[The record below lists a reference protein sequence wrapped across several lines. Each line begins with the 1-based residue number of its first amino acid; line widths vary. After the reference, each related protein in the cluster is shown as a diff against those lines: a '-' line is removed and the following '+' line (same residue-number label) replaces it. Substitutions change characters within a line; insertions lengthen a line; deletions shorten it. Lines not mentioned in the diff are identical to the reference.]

1 MLKRRVSYTLR
12 STRAALSA
20 GFTGAAPT
28 RRSAG
33 SAYDHALDSGVYLRG
48 VDVSYPAGR
57 RAVTAG
63 DMDEPTVLLL
73 IGSRTAEPTVRPRS
87 PRPRRCSTSIHSTG
101 CGHQRE
107 ADALYAISQE
117 DYARSFR
124 ALMASLRDLGV
135 AAPIPVANHILL
147 RRPGRLRGGAGRG
160 PRGAARRERPDQR
173 HPGRPR
179 HRPHHRSFRWMP
191 HGPPGPDRSCARL
204 ARGAHA

>member
-1 MLKRRVSYTLR
+1 
-12 STRAALSA
+12 
-20 GFTGAAPT
+20 
-28 RRSAG
+28 
-33 SAYDHALDSGVYLRG
+33 VYLRG

-135 AAPIPVANHILL
+135 AAPIPVAITSYFAAPEGYAAAQAVVRAAQRVVSDPTRGIL
-147 RRPGRLRGGAGRG
+147 A
-160 PRGAARRERPDQR
+160 
-173 HPGRPR
+173 
-179 HRPHHRSFRWMP
+179 
-191 HGPPGPDRSCARL
+191 GPDTDRITDRFDGCHMGRQGLTDHARAWREVL
-204 ARGAHA
+204 MRDAIVQPAPA